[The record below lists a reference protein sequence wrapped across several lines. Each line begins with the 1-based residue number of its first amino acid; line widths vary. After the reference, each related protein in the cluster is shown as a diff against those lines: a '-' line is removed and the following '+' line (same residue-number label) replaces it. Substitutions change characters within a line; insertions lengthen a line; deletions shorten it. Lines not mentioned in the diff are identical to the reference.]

1 MITFLIPTYNEK
13 NNIFLLVNTL
23 INLKLDFKFN
33 ILFVD
38 DNSNDG
44 SLLEF
49 NNVKKKFDNVDF
61 IIRKEKK
68 RDLTQSLLKAFGHIK
83 DEYTFIL
90 DCDLQHDYN
99 QISET
104 VRMIFKEE
112 KDLIIGSRFLNKNQD
127 ISLSKKRLLQ
137 SKFGIFL
144 CKFLG
149 IKKITDPLSGFFLIK
164 TKFLLKIRDQINT
177 RGFKILLTILYLHKN
192 NILLKEIPI
201 IFNQR
206 KFGKSKLNF
215 RVKLLFLE
223 QIIRLKFYR

>member
-68 RDLTQSLLKAFGHIK
+68 RSHSISIK
-83 DEYTFIL
+83 
-90 DCDLQHDYN
+90 
-99 QISET
+99 S
-104 VRMIFKEE
+104 
-112 KDLIIGSRFLNKNQD
+112 
-127 ISLSKKRLLQ
+127 
-137 SKFGIFL
+137 
-144 CKFLG
+144 
-149 IKKITDPLSGFFLIK
+149 
-164 TKFLLKIRDQINT
+164 IRS
-177 RGFKILLTILYLHKN
+177 Y
-192 NILLKEIPI
+192 
-201 IFNQR
+201 QR
-206 KFGKSKLNF
+206 
-215 RVKLLFLE
+215 
-223 QIIRLKFYR
+223 